1 MNKLINIIVLVFVT
15 FLSSCSEEEGRIE
28 FMQEELGLIIP
39 SDYKQLE
46 NSTDGY
52 IDFEVNIE
60 LRFSESA
67 FKQLTSQVQKTKSYN
82 HPELKSGGYSLP
94 PFIKQNSSLPGVWI
108 RSKKGFEF
116 VQNRDEPEAEPVWA
130 TIDTSK
136 RILKF
141 NFVHL

>member
-1 MNKLINIIVLVFVT
+1 MVFVS

-39 SDYKQLE
+39 DDYKQLV

-60 LRFSESA
+60 LLFSESA
-67 FKQLTSQVQKTKSYN
+67 FKQLTSQVQKTKYYN
-82 HPELKSGGYSLP
+82 HPELKSGGYALP
-94 PFIKQNSSLPGVWI
+94 LFIKQDSLVPGVWI
-108 RSKKGFEF
+108 RSKEGYEF
-116 VQNRDEPEAEPVWA
+116 IQNREEPEAEPVWA
-130 TIDTSK
+130 TIDISK
-136 RILKF
+136 RKLKF